1 MVGSDA
7 FETATGVHAAA
18 VIKAYRKGDTWL
30 ADAVY
35 SGVVASDFGFRQ
47 NIRIGPM
54 SGRSNVIFWIEK
66 HGIEPTEERVD
77 RVFAAAKKSDRLL
90 KDGEIRDLLA
100 ATAKV

>member
-1 MVGSDA
+1 M
-7 FETATGVHAAA
+7 
-18 VIKAYRKGDTWL
+18 L

-54 SGRSNVIFWIEK
+54 SGRSNVIFWLEEN
-66 HGIEPTEERVD
+66 GVEPTDERID

-90 KDGEIRDLLA
+90 EDGEIKELLA
-100 ATAKV
+100 AAAEVRASPRDPTKSPSPILSCARS